1 MLGRLTRRVIAPG
14 AYDANAKVAAQSIRH
29 VMGDMYLRELATR
42 HAFKEMQDALGNASA
57 DTKRTFAIAADTGNY
72 AGLSPDMQR
81 YAMRMKELTDQATR
95 RLQMLGVLEDAK
107 EFYLGRI
114 WKPRG
119 ERAGTPEGE
128 RTVLN
133 ALAAKAPITGPKTFL
148 KERFYDH
155 YEDAIN
161 SGLEPVFENPI
172 TAHLAKLSEMN
183 KFYAGTLLTRS
194 IKENGYA
201 HFYKMGEPHPEGFM
215 QMEGR
220 EFQRAAMVIK
230 NKDGTTTNIP
240 AGAWFA
246 PEGFARVMN
255 NFVSKG
261 LEATPF
267 REASRAYRKV
277 GNALNMMQLSF
288 SAFHPIA
295 TTIEAQISRLGIG
308 IDQAWRG
315 EFGKAAH
322 NIVGGLSPTNWYTN
336 VKEGDSVIKAV
347 LDPAHAP
354 PEMQRIVQAL
364 GAAGGRVWMNR
375 FDRATD
381 EGYIKLWKKG
391 ALGQAMREAANKYPD
406 SRVTQA
412 FNVAGRALE
421 TTMAPIMEYLV
432 PRQKMGVFS
441 RMAKD
446 WIDSHPDVSN
456 VEFAAKMQDIW
467 DSVDNRLG
475 EMAYDNLFWHK
486 MMKDAAFLT
495 VRSVGW
501 NMGTLREIG
510 GGMYEGTKQ
519 GLRLA
524 TGRDA
529 EWTHRMSYLIALPIV
544 TGMYGAM
551 YQYLSTGKG
560 PEEPKD
566 CFFPKYLLKDGA
578 KERVS
583 IPSYMRDVYAWSI
596 QPWQTAQNKLHPMTS
611 MVAQAAQGRDY
622 YGDIIANH
630 DDPVVKQVEDVM
642 MWAGKSVLPFSFSG
656 EDKMRGHPVAQ
667 RAAAAAGI
675 QPTPG
680 YIADPQAQERWM
692 ERQHRQDVRKKSKHD
707 YARANPPPVR
717 EDAEDEDEE

>member
-1 MLGRLTRRVIAPG
+1 
-14 AYDANAKVAAQSIRH
+14 
-29 VMGDMYLRELATR
+29 
-42 HAFKEMQDALGNASA
+42 
-57 DTKRTFAIAADTGNY
+57 
-72 AGLSPDMQR
+72 
-81 YAMRMKELTDQATR
+81 
-95 RLQMLGVLEDAK
+95 
-107 EFYLGRI
+107 
-114 WKPRG
+114 
-119 ERAGTPEGE
+119 
-128 RTVLN
+128 
-133 ALAAKAPITGPKTFL
+133 
-148 KERFYDH
+148 
-155 YEDAIN
+155 
-161 SGLEPVFENPI
+161 
-172 TAHLAKLSEMN
+172 
-183 KFYAGTLLTRS
+183 
-194 IKENGYA
+194 
-201 HFYKMGEPHPEGFM
+201 
-215 QMEGR
+215 
-220 EFQRAAMVIK
+220 
-230 NKDGTTTNIP
+230 
-240 AGAWFA
+240 
-246 PEGFARVMN
+246 
-255 NFVSKG
+255 
-261 LEATPF
+261 
-267 REASRAYRKV
+267 
-277 GNALNMMQLSF
+277 
-288 SAFHPIA
+288 
-295 TTIEAQISRLGIG
+295 
-308 IDQAWRG
+308 
-315 EFGKAAH
+315 
-322 NIVGGLSPTNWYTN
+322 
-336 VKEGDSVIKAV
+336 
-347 LDPAHAP
+347 
-354 PEMQRIVQAL
+354 
-364 GAAGGRVWMNR
+364 
-375 FDRATD
+375 
-381 EGYIKLWKKG
+381 
-391 ALGQAMREAANKYPD
+391 MREAANKYPD

-566 CFFPKYLLKDGA
+566 CFFPKTGYLLKDGA

-656 EDKMRGHPVAQ
+656 EDKMRGHPAAQ
-667 RAAAAAGI
+667 RALAVAGL
-675 QPTPG
+675 QPSPG
-680 YIADPQAQERWM
+680 YIADPEKQEAYQEKM
-692 ERQHRQDVRKKSKHD
+692 HAIAVRRKLKHQYLKD
-707 YARANPPPVR
+707 HPATLR
-717 EDAEDEDEE
+717 EDTGDDDDEADDE